1 MEATSQ
7 AVARRAGSRKPA
19 LVAFAAMVAT
29 RSPSVAGAVLVLG
42 LSACEEAPPQAG
54 SAAPPPP
61 APTTKVLAL
70 EGGRVEVPF
79 AFVPA
84 EVPRPPVVPGV
95 SITAVGVRPPTGSP
109 ISHEAVILER
119 RSTSALGIARTAKGV
134 LDAHA
139 ADTRQQVM
147 AQGLT
152 IERFDVSTK
161 DDVLKGC
168 VVARPPNS
176 AAKPLRSCWLGLV
189 TTSYEIV
196 TYGSTCLLEQDAS
209 CTAILD
215 SLAVDELDR
224 LPLDAKLPAPEPGA
238 TREISLTD
246 VKIHVPTTYEAATY
260 EEHAELRR
268 MLGESPGRT
277 VDATL
282 VRNPTGRPMVVV
294 QLYRAAT
301 LLPPSERRT
310 VGALLD
316 EQAGLLDEA
325 LKRPGVELL
334 RSEVKPRPDGVEH
347 CDTRREKQAG
357 GDFGTVGCGLLYVDE
372 AGHFVDVNARCT
384 APTEWVDVVCPPI
397 LASLKLEP
405 KRAMGRTKKLPARSE
420 PGR

>member
-1 MEATSQ
+1 M
-7 AVARRAGSRKPA
+7 
-19 LVAFAAMVAT
+19 
-29 RSPSVAGAVLVLG
+29 
-42 LSACEEAPPQAG
+42 
-54 SAAPPPP
+54 
-61 APTTKVLAL
+61 
-70 EGGRVEVPF
+70 
-79 AFVPA
+79 
-84 EVPRPPVVPGV
+84 
-95 SITAVGVRPPTGSP
+95 
-109 ISHEAVILER
+109 
-119 RSTSALGIARTAKGV
+119 
-134 LDAHA
+134 
-139 ADTRQQVM
+139 
-147 AQGLT
+147 
-152 IERFDVSTK
+152 STK

-196 TYGSTCLLEQDAS
+196 TVGSTCLLEDDAS
-209 CTAILD
+209 CAAILD
-215 SLAVDELDR
+215 SLGVDELDR

-301 LLPPSERRT
+301 LLPTSERRT

-357 GDFGTVGCGLLYVDE
+357 GDFGTVGCGLLYVDQ

-405 KRAMGRTKKLPARSE
+405 KRAMGRTQKLPARSE